1 MGVSILRLTR
11 AYGVTASS
19 VHQSSPEGA
28 IHRSLVHWAT
38 TTISRKSLDIFLTSA
53 YTDVETLNLNR
64 FGKHM
69 AATIK
74 EVAERAGVSIATVS
88 YVLNNRSGA
97 VRISPRTRERI
108 WSAVEELGYHA
119 NALAR
124 GLAGKRTHTVALVMQ
139 YPSIFSSWSGFTSE
153 MMHGVADAAHA
164 CGLDLLLYTR
174 ERSDVRAEVLALAD
188 GRVDG
193 ALLLRDWD
201 DPLIDQLVKHTI
213 PTVLVFSRSRNAT
226 VPYACCDDELGGR
239 IAGGYL
245 TNLGHRRILHL
256 TGSVHSSAAV
266 DRLRGFK
273 SALREAGCDLPPE
286 CVLEA
291 GHAGADFE
299 PVAHALTREP
309 RPTAVFAWSDD
320 VALRLM
326 AEARALGLRTPED
339 LSIIG
344 FDSTEVCNHT
354 HPTLTSV
361 AQDIPLIA
369 AEGMRMLSAM
379 IKGSAEEARSIVIP
393 PVICVRGSTGPVPS

>member
-1 MGVSILRLTR
+1 
-11 AYGVTASS
+11 
-19 VHQSSPEGA
+19 
-28 IHRSLVHWAT
+28 
-38 TTISRKSLDIFLTSA
+38 
-53 YTDVETLNLNR
+53 
-64 FGKHM
+64 M

-108 WSAVEELGYHA
+108 WRAVEELGYHP

-124 GLAGKRTHTVALVMQ
+124 GLAGKKTHTVALVMQ
-139 YPSIFSSWSGFTSE
+139 YASIFSSWSGFTSE

-164 CGLDLLLYTR
+164 CGLDLLLHTR
-174 ERSDVRAEVLALAD
+174 ERSDVRAEALALAD

-201 DPLIDQLVKHTI
+201 DPLIDLLVEHSI
-213 PTVLVFSRSRNAT
+213 PTVLIFSRSRNAT

-239 IAGGYL
+239 IAGEYL
-245 TNLGHRRILHL
+245 TSLGHRHILHL
-256 TGSVHSSAAV
+256 TGSPHSSAAV
-266 DRLRGFK
+266 DRLRGFQNALHDAGC
-273 SALREAGCDLPPE
+273 ALRTDHI
-286 CVLEA
+286 LEA
-291 GHAGADFE
+291 GHAGADFT
-299 PVAHALTREP
+299 PVAEALLREP

-326 AEARALGLRTPED
+326 AEVRNIGLRVPQD

-344 FDSTEVCNHT
+344 FDSTEFCNHT

-369 AEGMRMLSAM
+369 AEGMKMLAAM
-379 IKGSAEEARSIVIP
+379 IENGSEEAHSIVIP
-393 PVICVRGSTGPVPS
+393 PVLCIRESTGPAPS